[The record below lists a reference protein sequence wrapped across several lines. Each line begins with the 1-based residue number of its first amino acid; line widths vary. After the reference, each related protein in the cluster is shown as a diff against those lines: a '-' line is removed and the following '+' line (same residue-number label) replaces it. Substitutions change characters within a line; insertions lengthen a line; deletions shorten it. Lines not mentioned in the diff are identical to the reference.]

1 MQLFLTN
8 FKLNNDEIIIENL
21 EMINQIKKVLRLS
34 KWDNICVQDVNE
46 PKNRYEIK
54 IKDMDKCRLIWYIG
68 KVNKLENNDK
78 EKTMIIAMP
87 NKRDKI
93 EIIVQKLTEIWID
106 NIIFWP
112 SERSVVKS
120 RNIDKFSRLEKIAK
134 EAVEQSWWNKLPK
147 ISFSKNI
154 IEIKNSYLMVFDKIS
169 ENIKFK
175 TNNNLLNKSK
185 KIIWLIWPEWWLT
198 EKDYK
203 YLNDDVSKI
212 ISLWENIL
220 RMETASIIAWWI
232 IKNDLY

>member
-34 KWDNICVQDVNE
+34 KGDNICVQDVNE

-54 IKDMDKCRLIWYIG
+54 IKDMDKCRLIGYIG

-93 EIIVQKLTEIWID
+93 EIIVQKLTEIGID

-134 EAVEQSWWNKLPK
+134 EAVEQSWGNKLPK

-185 KIIWLIWPEWWLT
+185 KIIGLIGPEGGLT

-212 ISLWENIL
+212 ISLGENIL
-220 RMETASIIAWWI
+220 RMETASIIAGWI

>member
-1 MQLFLTN
+1 
-8 FKLNNDEIIIENL
+8 
-21 EMINQIKKVLRLS
+21 
-34 KWDNICVQDVNE
+34 
-46 PKNRYEIK
+46 
-54 IKDMDKCRLIWYIG
+54 
-68 KVNKLENNDK
+68 
-78 EKTMIIAMP
+78 
-87 NKRDKI
+87 
-93 EIIVQKLTEIWID
+93 
-106 NIIFWP
+106 
-112 SERSVVKS
+112 
-120 RNIDKFSRLEKIAK
+120 
-134 EAVEQSWWNKLPK
+134 
-147 ISFSKNI
+147 
-154 IEIKNSYLMVFDKIS
+154 MVFDKIS